1 MFSTFHGLETA
12 KRGMNTQ
19 QSALYVTGQN
29 ISNANTL
36 GYTRQRVNFEATPA
50 YPAASMNRPQI
61 PGQMGTGVQA
71 GSIQRVRESFI
82 DQQYRGENNKF
93 GYWST
98 KAESLAKLEDIMNE
112 PSDSGLSAAMGQFW
126 QALQDLS
133 ANPEND
139 GARSVVIQRGKAVAE
154 TFRYL
159 NDSLKGVQKDLGNE
173 IGVSVK
179 NLNSI
184 LEQIANVN
192 KQISEIEPHGYVPND
207 LYDERDRLVDELST
221 YVDIK
226 IDVEKSGGNPSKIA
240 EGIYNIKLVNKDGS
254 EGPPLIDG
262 STPHY
267 IEITGGD
274 ISDPKSGIKDKVP
287 TNDSI
292 VTLEVNGKQINIED
306 FSQGKIRGLIEGY
319 GYEDSTGELKGTYP
333 KMLDDLDKLAFTFGT
348 LFNAVH
354 KQGYTLNQKA
364 DGTYDIGGEFFSGLG
379 TDYKG
384 AASNIDV
391 PDSLKN
397 KDIAASGPNGE
408 AGNGLNALNLGKVQN
423 INLNDLLAGKDITL
437 EGGIVLNIGAIT
449 GFNKDNYFESGTLG
463 TNYQSIIGTLGGD
476 AQQANRLTTNS
487 GNLLQSVDER
497 RQSVSAVSI
506 DEEFINMIKYQQAYN
521 ASARNITIVDE
532 MLDKIINGMGLGGR

>member
-12 KRGMNTQ
+12 KRGMNTP

-154 TFRYL
+154 TFHYL

-173 IGVSVK
+173 ISDSIK
-179 NLNSI
+179 NMNSI

-240 EGIYNIKLVNKDGS
+240 EGIYNIKLVNKDGR
-254 EGPPLIDG
+254 EGPSLIDG
-262 STPHY
+262 SIPHY
-267 IEITGGD
+267 LEITGGEA
-274 ISDPKSGIKDKVP
+274 SDPTSRILDKVP
-287 TNDSI
+287 SNDSLK
-292 VTLEVNGKQINIED
+292 TLEVNGQKINIED

-319 GYEDSTGELKGTYP
+319 GYEDKTGELKGTYP
-333 KMLDDLDKLAFTFGT
+333 KMLDDLDKLAFTFAT
-348 LFNAVH
+348 IFNAVH
-354 KQGYTLNQKA
+354 EKGYTLNEKA
-364 DGTYDIGGEFFSGLG
+364 DGTFEMGKEFFSGIG

-384 AASNIDV
+384 AAEKITV
-391 PDSLKN
+391 LDSLTN

-408 AGNGLNALNLGKVQN
+408 PGNGLNA
-423 INLNDLLAGKDITL
+423 INLSNIKNMDFAALKKGEVTL
-437 EGGIVLNIGAIT
+437 EGITDKLILDNLPFDSGNIST
-449 GFNKDNYFESGTLG
+449 K
-463 TNYQSIIGTLGGD
+463 YQSIIGTLGVD
-476 AQQANRLTTNS
+476 AQQANRLTSNS

>member
-1 MFSTFHGLETA
+1 MVSTFHGLETA

-50 YPAASMNRPQI
+50 YPAAAMNRPQI

-154 TFRYL
+154 TFHYL

-173 IGVSVK
+173 ISVSVK
-179 NLNSI
+179 NMNSV
-184 LEQIANVN
+184 LQQIANVN

-226 IDVEKSGGNPSKIA
+226 IDVEKSGGHPSKIA
-240 EGIYNIKLVNKDGS
+240 EGIFNIKLVNKDGS
-254 EGPPLIDG
+254 EGPSLIDG

-267 IEITGGD
+267 LEITGGEA
-274 ISDPKSGIKDKVP
+274 SDPTSGILDKVP
-287 TNDSI
+287 SNDSLK
-292 VTLEVNGKQINIED
+292 TLEVNGQQINIED

-333 KMLDDLDKLAFTFGT
+333 KMLDDLDKLAFTFAT
-348 LFNAVH
+348 IFNAVH
-354 KQGYTLNQKA
+354 EKGYTLNEKA
-364 DGTYDIGGEFFSGLG
+364 DGTFEMGKEFFSGLG
-379 TDYKG
+379 NDYKG
-384 AASNIDV
+384 AAEKITV
-391 PDSLKN
+391 LDSLTN

-408 AGNGLNALNLGKVQN
+408 PGNGLNA
-423 INLNDLLAGKDITL
+423 INLSNIKNMDFAALKKGEVTL
-437 EGGIVLNIGAIT
+437 EGITDKLKLDNLPFDSGNIST
-449 GFNKDNYFESGTLG
+449 K
-463 TNYQSIIGTLGGD
+463 YQSIIGTLGVD
-476 AQQANRLTTNS
+476 AQQANRLTSNS

>member
-36 GYTRQRVNFEATPA
+36 GYTRQRVNFEASPA

-154 TFRYL
+154 TFHYL

-173 IGVSVK
+173 ISVSVK
-179 NLNSI
+179 NMNSI

-226 IDVEKSGGNPSKIA
+226 IEVEKSGGNPSKIA
-240 EGIYNIKLVNKDGS
+240 EGIYNIKLVGKGGG
-254 EGPPLIDG
+254 EGPSLIDG

-267 IEITGGD
+267 LEITGGD
-274 ISDPKSGIKDKVP
+274 MSDPKSGIQDKLPSDGSFV
-287 TNDSI
+287 SF
-292 VTLEVNGKQINIED
+292 EVDGTPIDFEK
-306 FSQGKIRGLIEGY
+306 FSQGKIRGLIESY
-319 GYEDSTGELKGTYP
+319 GYDDNKGTYP
-333 KMLDDLDKLAFTFGT
+333 KMLEDLDKLAYSFVTI
-348 LFNAVH
+348 FNAVH
-354 KQGYTLNQKA
+354 KKGYTLDETVKTGQ
-364 DGTYDIGGEFFSGLG
+364 GFFNDL

-384 AASNIDV
+384 AAGKISVLENLSN
-391 PDSLKN
+391 KN
-397 KDIAASGPNGE
+397 IAASGPNGE
-408 AGNGLNALNLGKVQN
+408 AGNGINA
-423 INLNDLLAGKDITL
+423 INLANIKNMDFAKLAKEGITL
-437 EGGIVLNIGAIT
+437 EGFPDTDKLIVSGLPLDSGNI
-449 GFNKDNYFESGTLG
+449 S
-463 TNYQSIIGTLGGD
+463 TNYQSIIGTLGVD